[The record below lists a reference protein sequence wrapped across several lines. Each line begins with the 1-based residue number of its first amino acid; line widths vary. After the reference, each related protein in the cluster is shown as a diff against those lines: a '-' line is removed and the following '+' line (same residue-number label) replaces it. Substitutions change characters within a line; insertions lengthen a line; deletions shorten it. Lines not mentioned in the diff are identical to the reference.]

1 MYVCRHVLCLKMK
14 SMSTQ
19 RQRHMLQSN
28 QEVMTSKEKKVNM
41 AFDTFVVFKSQHNK
55 DVINLQICGCH

>member
-19 RQRHMLQSN
+19 RQRHMLQSK
-28 QEVMTSKEKKVNM
+28 QEGMTSKEKKVNM
-41 AFDTFVVFKSQHNK
+41 AFDTFVVLKANITK
-55 DVINLQICGCH
+55 M